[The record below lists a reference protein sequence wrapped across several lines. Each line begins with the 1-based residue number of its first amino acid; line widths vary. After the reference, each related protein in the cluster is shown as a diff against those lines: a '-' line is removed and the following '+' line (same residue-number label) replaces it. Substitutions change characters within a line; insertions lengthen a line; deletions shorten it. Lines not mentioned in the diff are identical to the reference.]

1 MRPAPAL
8 PMPGSTQQFY
18 PQWSAQIAQV
28 REDHF
33 ELQKGGKCLCCKK
46 RLGHF
51 VLPKSLLWYMI
62 RLWNC
67 FLKIYFKN
75 FVFVTVKQNFVT
87 GKGICQGDSGGP
99 LIIPA
104 ATGYS
109 YELIGVTSFTAN
121 AARGGCQ
128 NDSYPGIVASG
139 VNSFTTITDRGLLL
153 HRHHHSRRLPKW
165 QLSKYRSIGVY
176 PFITIPILGCC

>member
-1 MRPAPAL
+1 M
-8 PMPGSTQQFY
+8 
-18 PQWSAQIAQV
+18 
-28 REDHF
+28 
-33 ELQKGGKCLCCKK
+33 LQKKVGSFCAPKK
-46 RLGHF
+46 FTLVHDQ
-51 VLPKSLLWYMI
+51 VMKL
-62 RLWNC
+62 
-67 FLKIYFKN
+67 FLKIYLKN

-109 YELIGVTSFTAN
+109 YELIGVTSFTTTAD
-121 AARGGCQ
+121 RGGCQ

-153 HRHHHSRRLPKW
+153 HRHHHSRRLPK
-165 QLSKYRSIGVY
+165 
-176 PFITIPILGCC
+176 